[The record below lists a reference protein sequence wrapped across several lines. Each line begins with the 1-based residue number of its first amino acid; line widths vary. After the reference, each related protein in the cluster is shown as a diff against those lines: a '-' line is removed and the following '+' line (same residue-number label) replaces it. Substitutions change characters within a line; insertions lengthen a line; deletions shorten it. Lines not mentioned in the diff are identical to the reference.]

1 MVLMMQTII
10 HSNRSL
16 HGEPASPAL
25 GQQVTHSPTME
36 EAMAIEIDLNCDM
49 GESFGIYKI
58 GNDEEM
64 MKHVNSISV
73 GCGFHAGDPH
83 VMRETVRLAGKYGV
97 AVGAHP
103 GYPDLMGFGRRKM
116 EITPEEAKDYI
127 LYQVGALK
135 AFCEA
140 AGLELQHVKPHG
152 EFYQMLWNNDSLA
165 QGVLEAVRSIK
176 PEPIFLA
183 LYNTIPYEVA
193 QSMGIRVAGELY
205 ADLDY
210 YPDGTTF
217 IKKVHGEI
225 DTQATVKKV
234 VKMVLDG
241 KVTASDG
248 KEIEVKGR
256 SICFHGDNP
265 QSPQVA
271 KAVREAL
278 EKKGVRIVPLGSQSY

>member
-1 MVLMMQTII
+1 
-10 HSNRSL
+10 
-16 HGEPASPAL
+16 
-25 GQQVTHSPTME
+25 
-36 EAMAIEIDLNCDM
+36 MAIEVDLNCDM

-64 MKHVNSISV
+64 MKHVTSISV

-83 VMRETVRLAGKYGV
+83 VMRKTVELARKYGV

-103 GYPDLMGFGRRKM
+103 GFPDLVGFGRRRLDA
-116 EITPEEAKDYI
+116 TPEEVKDDI

-140 AGLELQHVKPHG
+140 AGVELQHVKPHG
-152 EFYQMLWNNDSLA
+152 QLYMMAWRDEALA
-165 QGVLEAVRSIK
+165 RGILEVIRGMK

-183 LYNTIPYEVA
+183 LYHTIPYQMA
-193 QSMGIRVAGELY
+193 QLMGVKVVGELY

-210 YPDGTTF
+210 APDGTTF

-225 DTQATVKKV
+225 DPEATVKKV
-234 VKMVLDG
+234 LKMVLEG
-241 KVTASDG
+241 KVIASDG
-248 KEIEVKGR
+248 KEIEVKGK

-265 QSPQVA
+265 RGPEIALRV
-271 KAVREAL
+271 KKEL
-278 EKKGVRIVPLGSQSY
+278 EKNGVKILPLRLHSYQ

>member
-1 MVLMMQTII
+1 MT
-10 HSNRSL
+10 
-16 HGEPASPAL
+16 
-25 GQQVTHSPTME
+25 
-36 EAMAIEIDLNCDM
+36 IEIDLHCDM
-49 GESFGIYKI
+49 GQSFGIYDL

-64 MKHVNSISV
+64 MRYVTSISV

-83 VMRETVRLAGKYGV
+83 VMRKTVALAKQYGV

-116 EITPEEAKDYI
+116 EVTPEEAKDYI
-127 LYQVGALK
+127 LYQVGALT
-135 AFCEA
+135 AFCQA

-152 EFYQMLWNNDSLA
+152 EFYQMPWMNEALA
-165 QGVLEAVRSIK
+165 RGILEAIQEIK

-183 LYNTIPYEVA
+183 LYNTIPYEMA

-225 DTQATVKKV
+225 DPKATVEKV
-234 VKMVLDG
+234 LKMVLEE
-241 KVTASDG
+241 KVIASDG
-248 KEIEVKGR
+248 KEIEVKGK
-256 SICFHGDNP
+256 SVCLHGDNP
-265 QSPQVA
+265 QAPEIAQTL
-271 KAVREAL
+271 REEL
-278 EKKGVRIVPLGSQSY
+278 EKRGVKIVSLGLQSYS

>member
-1 MVLMMQTII
+1 
-10 HSNRSL
+10 
-16 HGEPASPAL
+16 
-25 GQQVTHSPTME
+25 
-36 EAMAIEIDLNCDM
+36 MAIEIDLNCDM
-49 GESFGIYKI
+49 GESFGIYRI

-64 MKHVNSISV
+64 MAYVNSISV

-83 VMRETVRLAGKYGV
+83 VMGETVTLAKKYGV

-103 GYPDLMGFGRRKM
+103 GYPDLIGFGRRKM
-116 EITPEEAKDYI
+116 EITPAEARDYL

-140 AGLELQHVKPHG
+140 VGLELQHVKPHG
-152 EFYQMLWNNDSLA
+152 EFYQMLWTNESLA
-165 QGVLEAVRSIK
+165 RGVLEAIQEIK

-183 LYNTIPYEVA
+183 LYNTIPYEMA
-193 QSMGIRVAGELY
+193 QSMGMRVAGELY

-225 DTQATVKKV
+225 DTKATVEKT
-234 VKMVLDG
+234 VKMVAEG
-241 KVTASDG
+241 KVVASDG
-248 KEIEVKGR
+248 KEIEVKGNT
-256 SICFHGDNP
+256 ICFHGDNP
-265 QSPQVA
+265 QGPEIV

-278 EKKGVRIVPLGSQSY
+278 EKIGTKIAPLGDHTY

>member
-1 MVLMMQTII
+1 
-10 HSNRSL
+10 
-16 HGEPASPAL
+16 
-25 GQQVTHSPTME
+25 
-36 EAMAIEIDLNCDM
+36 MAIEIDLNCDM

-64 MKHVNSISV
+64 MKYVTSISV

-83 VMRETVRLAGKYGV
+83 VMRKTVNLAKKYGV

-103 GYPDLMGFGRRKM
+103 GFPDLVGFGRRRL
-116 EITPEEAKDYI
+116 EATPEEVKDDI

-140 AGLELQHVKPHG
+140 AGVELQHVKPHG
-152 EFYQMLWNNDSLA
+152 QLYMMAWRNEPLA
-165 QGVLEAVRSIK
+165 RGVLEAIREIK

-183 LYNTIPYEVA
+183 LYGTIPYQMA
-193 QSMGIRVAGELY
+193 KSMGVRVVGELY

-210 YPDGTTF
+210 APDGTTF

-225 DTQATVKKV
+225 DPEATVKKV
-234 VKMVLDG
+234 VKMVLEG
-241 KVTASDG
+241 KVTSSEG
-248 KEIEVKGR
+248 KDIEVKGT

-265 QSPQVA
+265 RGPEIAQ
-271 KAVREAL
+271 AVRKEL
-278 EKKGVRIVPLGSQSY
+278 QKKGVKIVPLRQQAL

>member
-1 MVLMMQTII
+1 
-10 HSNRSL
+10 
-16 HGEPASPAL
+16 
-25 GQQVTHSPTME
+25 
-36 EAMAIEIDLNCDM
+36 MAIEIDLNCDM

-64 MKHVNSISV
+64 MKHVTSISI

-83 VMRETVRLAGKYGV
+83 VMRKTVNLAKRYGV

-103 GYPDLMGFGRRKM
+103 GYPDLIGFGRRRL
-116 EITPEEAKDYI
+116 EVTPEEAKDYI

-135 AFCEA
+135 AFCQA
-140 AGLELQHVKPHG
+140 ADIELQHVKPHG
-152 EFYQMLWNNDSLA
+152 QLYNMAWKDEGLA
-165 QGVLEAVRSIK
+165 RGIVEAVREIK

-183 LYNTIPYEVA
+183 LYNTIPSPMA
-193 QSMGIRVAGELY
+193 QSMGVRVVGELY

-210 YPDGTTF
+210 APDGTTF

-225 DTQATVKKV
+225 DPEATVKKV
-234 VKMVLDG
+234 LKMVLEG

-248 KEIEVKGR
+248 REIEVKGK

-265 QSPQVA
+265 RGPEIAQ
-271 KAVREAL
+271 KVRKEL
-278 EKKGVRIVPLGSQSY
+278 EKNGVRILPLRLHSYP

>member
-1 MVLMMQTII
+1 MT
-10 HSNRSL
+10 
-16 HGEPASPAL
+16 
-25 GQQVTHSPTME
+25 
-36 EAMAIEIDLNCDM
+36 IEIDLHCDM

-64 MKHVNSISV
+64 MRHVTSISV
-73 GCGFHAGDPH
+73 GCGFHGGDPH
-83 VMRETVRLAGKYGV
+83 VMRKTVALARHHGV

-103 GYPDLMGFGRRKM
+103 GYPDLIGFGRRKI

-127 LYQVGALK
+127 LYQAGALN

-140 AGLELQHVKPHG
+140 AGLKLQHVKPHG
-152 EFYQMLWNNDSLA
+152 EFYQMLWRNEALA
-165 QGVLEAVRSIK
+165 RGVLEAIQEIK
-176 PEPIFLA
+176 PEPILLA
-183 LYNTIPYEVA
+183 LYHTIPYDMA

-225 DTQATVKKV
+225 DPKATVEKV
-234 VKMVLDG
+234 LKMVLEG
-241 KVTASDG
+241 RVLASDG
-248 KEIEVKGR
+248 KEIEVKGK

-265 QSPQVA
+265 QAPEIAQ
-271 KAVREAL
+271 AVRNEL
-278 EKKGVRIVPLGSQSY
+278 EKRGVKILPLGLQSYA

>member
-1 MVLMMQTII
+1 
-10 HSNRSL
+10 
-16 HGEPASPAL
+16 
-25 GQQVTHSPTME
+25 
-36 EAMAIEIDLNCDM
+36 MAIEIDLHCDM

-64 MKHVNSISV
+64 MRHVTSISV

-83 VMRETVRLAGKYGV
+83 VMRRTVNLAKQYGV

-135 AFCEA
+135 AFCDA

-152 EFYQMLWNNDSLA
+152 EFYQMPWRDEALA
-165 QGVLEAVRSIK
+165 RGILEAIREIK

-183 LYNTIPYEVA
+183 LYNTLPYEMA

-225 DTQATVKKV
+225 DAKATVEKV
-234 VKMVLDG
+234 LKMVLEG
-241 KVTASDG
+241 RVVASDG
-248 KEIEVKGR
+248 KEIEVRGK
-256 SICFHGDNP
+256 SVCLHGDNP
-265 QSPQVA
+265 Q
-271 KAVREAL
+271 AL
-278 EKKGVRIVPLGSQSY
+278 EITQTLRDELGKRGVKIVPLGLQRY